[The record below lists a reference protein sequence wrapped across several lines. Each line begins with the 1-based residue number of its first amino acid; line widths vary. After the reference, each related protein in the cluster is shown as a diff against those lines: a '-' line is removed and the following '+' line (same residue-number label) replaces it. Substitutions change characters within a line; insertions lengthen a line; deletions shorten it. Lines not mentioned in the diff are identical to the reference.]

1 MHRMWVSGVNPM
13 FSFQNFSLTIV
24 ILLIVMAWMSFLSV
38 VLA

>member
-1 MHRMWVSGVNPM
+1 M